1 MATVICFFLLNG
13 ESRTLKVFLSDS
25 SFCKI
30 LLEDKNTFG
39 GCYEAYCCGLGN
51 ERYRKET

>member
-1 MATVICFFLLNG
+1 MLFLLSG
-13 ESRTLKVFLSDS
+13 ESRTLKAFLSDS

-30 LLEDKNTFG
+30 LLEDKNTLG

>member
-1 MATVICFFLLNG
+1 MLFLLNG

-30 LLEDKNTFG
+30 RLEYKNTFG
-39 GCYEAYCCGLGN
+39 GCYEVYCCGLGN